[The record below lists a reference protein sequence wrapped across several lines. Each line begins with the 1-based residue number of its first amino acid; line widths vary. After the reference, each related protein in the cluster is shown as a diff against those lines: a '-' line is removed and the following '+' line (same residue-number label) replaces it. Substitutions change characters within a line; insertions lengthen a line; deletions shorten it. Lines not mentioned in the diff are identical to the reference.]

1 MRNLIPHFIQEHYL
15 NQNFEGSF
23 DGLTIFFDIS
33 GFTAM
38 TEALMEHGDEGAEI
52 LSSILNR
59 IFEPMV
65 NLVYEHGGFI
75 SVFAG
80 DAFTAIFPINES
92 LPRATQSLLVLNC
105 AEKVQTLF
113 AERGLQKTTL
123 GEYYLAVKAGVSFG
137 QIKWGIVG
145 KERKAYFFSGEAIDG
160 CAYSEHHA
168 EKGDIIIDEKIK
180 ERIAESDA
188 KFEHLTDNYYKLS
201 ATLSDISEKFTLP
214 QFSPTAEL
222 EEKVV
227 SKFLPKELLSLSGT
241 GEFRNVASVF
251 ISFDGISEIDEL
263 DSWIYVL
270 LENIKTFSGYFNK
283 LDFGDKGGV
292 ILCAFGAPIAFE
304 DNVERALDFV
314 LAVQHEV
321 DAYPNLAN
329 LKFRV
334 GITYGVTYAGII
346 GGSRR
351 CEYTILGDIVNLSA
365 RFMMKA
371 KFGEIW
377 IAERIHRYTQEHY
390 RYKFLGEY
398 EFKGKSHAISAYQL
412 CSKKDLF
419 GKIFRGKFVNRHQE
433 FEMAERAFSRL
444 KEAKFA
450 GILYI
455 YGEAGVGK
463 SRFAY
468 ELKNKHED
476 YHWLY
481 LPCDGILQKSF
492 NPFRYYFSIFFKQSN
507 EHTHAENKAAF
518 ESVYEEL
525 LTHFNQDNITRT
537 DIKNELIRL
546 KTILAGFLGIEY
558 KDSLY
563 SQLDPKLQYENTL
576 EAFKEIFKYLSCRK
590 PVILEIEDF
599 QWIDPDSLHALKTIC
614 RGIDDFPILLIITS
628 RYDAD
633 GSTPKLPVD
642 VSSLEMDLNTL
653 SPESIKKIAEEIIK
667 GEIADEFLENLV
679 EKTGGNPFFVE
690 QTVLYYKESQIIDF
704 DMERQV
710 WTLKN
715 QESAIP
721 AGIKDLL
728 IARVDRLSEKLKEAV
743 QTASVLGKEF
753 EITLL
758 LGILKQIGHSWTPE
772 ELDNYLKEAE
782 SNNIWTVL
790 LDMRGVFANTMTYEA
805 VYKMQLRARLKLLHK
820 VVAEFIEKLFPEDKQ
835 LYADLAYHYEKA
847 ENRAKT
853 MEYLEKAGD
862 FAKNSFQNEKALEF
876 YNQLDD
882 LMEAKL
888 KTSSDEQKI
897 GEYVDLLLLK
907 KCYLLHLLGRNSEGK
922 QVADKA
928 LSLSQKIADQF
939 KIGLAKSDIG
949 NFLVSQGNYS
959 EGKREY
965 EDALEL
971 LKDLDQPNYI
981 GIIYHNL
988 GRIHW
993 VTGAP
998 KKAME
1003 YFQKNLFLNQSND
1016 NKKGIAMALGSI
1028 GIFYDF
1034 SGDTEKAL
1042 EYYNKQLEIYEELE
1056 NKVGIAETM
1065 GNIGVAYFYS
1075 KHYEK
1080 ALQYNQ
1086 KKLEISR
1093 EVGDKKQIASAA
1105 CNIGL
1110 VYFEKNN
1117 YDKAMSYF
1125 HEYLDLSYEIDDKA
1139 SISNAIANLAHTY
1152 KGLKKFAEA
1161 AQKYDEGIKLV
1172 EKYGMKYLL
1181 PEYLIQKAELLFF
1194 EEKFEQAKALNE
1206 KGLKIAEEIGNAEYI
1221 SKGKNLLEK
1230 LRNPLNKS

>member
-1 MRNLIPHFIQEHYL
+1 
-15 NQNFEGSF
+15 
-23 DGLTIFFDIS
+23 
-33 GFTAM
+33 M
-38 TEALMEHGDEGAEI
+38 TEALMQHGDEGVEI

-65 NLVYEHGGFI
+65 NLVYEYGGFI

-92 LPRATQSLLVLNC
+92 VPLATQSLLILNC

-113 AERGLQKTTL
+113 AEKGLQKTVL
-123 GEYYLAVKAGVSFG
+123 GEYRLAVKAGVSFG
-137 QIKWGIVG
+137 QINWGIVG
-145 KERKAYFFSGEAIDG
+145 KSQKAYFFSGEAIDG

-168 EKGDIIIDEKIK
+168 EKGDIIFDEKIK
-180 ERIAESDA
+180 ERILKNDA
-188 KFEHLTDNYYKLS
+188 KFEFLTDNYYKLS
-201 ATLSDISEKFTLP
+201 ATSSDFSQKLNLP
-214 QFSPTAEL
+214 HISPTAEL
-222 EEKVV
+222 KEDVA
-227 SKFLPKELLSLSGT
+227 SKFLPKELLSFSGT

-263 DSWIYVL
+263 NSWIYVL

-321 DAYPNLAN
+321 NAYPNLAN

-334 GITYGVTYAGII
+334 GITYGVTFAGII

-371 KFGEIW
+371 NFGEIW
-377 IAERIHRYTQEHY
+377 VAERIYRYTQEFY

-398 EFKGKSHAISAYQL
+398 RFKGKSDTISVYQL
-412 CSKKDLF
+412 DSKKDMF
-419 GKIFRGKFVNRHQE
+419 GKIFRGKFVNRRQE
-433 FEMAERAFSRL
+433 FETTERAFSRL
-444 KEAKFA
+444 KEDKFA

-468 ELKNKHED
+468 ELKNKHDD

-481 LPCDGILQKSF
+481 LPCDGILQKPF
-492 NPFRYYFSIFFKQSN
+492 NPFRYFFSIFFNQSN
-507 EHTHAENKAAF
+507 EHTKAQNKKAF

-525 LTHFNQDNITRT
+525 LTHFHRDKPIKT

-546 KTILAGFLGIEY
+546 KTVLAGFLGIEY
-558 KDSLY
+558 ENSLY

-576 EAFKEIFKYLSCRK
+576 EAFKEIFKYLSCKK
-590 PVILEIEDF
+590 PVVLEVEDF
-599 QWIDPDSLHALKTIC
+599 QWIDPDSLHALQTIC

-628 RYDAD
+628 RYDDEGAK
-633 GSTPKLPVD
+633 PKLPVD

-653 SPESIKKIAEEIIK
+653 SPESIREIAAEIVN

-704 DMERQV
+704 DNERHV
-710 WTLKN
+710 WMLKN

-743 QTASVLGKEF
+743 QTAAVLGKEF

-772 ELDNYLKEAE
+772 ELDSYLKEAE

-805 VYKMQLRARLKLLHK
+805 VYKMQLRSRLKMLHNA
-820 VVAEFIEKLFPEDKQ
+820 VAEFIEKLFPRDKQ
-835 LYADLAYHYEKA
+835 LYADLAYHYQKA
-847 ENRAKT
+847 ENRGKT

-876 YNQLDD
+876 YNQLDA
-882 LMEAKL
+882 LMESEL
-888 KTSSDEQKI
+888 NTSDEGEKI
-897 GEYVDLLLLK
+897 REYIDLLLLK
-907 KCYLLHLLGRNSEGK
+907 KCYLLHLLGRNNEGK

-928 LSLSQKIADQF
+928 LSLSQKIADNI
-939 KIGLAKSDIG
+939 KIGYSKSEIG
-949 NFLVSQGNYS
+949 NFLISQGNYS
-959 EGKREY
+959 EGRREY

-971 LKDLDQPNYI
+971 LKNLDEPNYI

-993 VTGAP
+993 VTGTP

-1003 YFQKNLFLNQSND
+1003 YFEKNLSLNQTID

-1028 GIFYDF
+1028 GILYDF
-1034 SGDTEKAL
+1034 SGETEKAL
-1042 EYYNKQLEIYEELE
+1042 EYYNKQLKIYEELE
-1056 NKVGIAETM
+1056 NKVGIAETT

-1075 KHYEK
+1075 KHYDK
-1080 ALQYNQ
+1080 ALQYTQ
-1086 KKLEISR
+1086 KKLEMSR
-1093 EVGDKKQIASAA
+1093 ELGDKKQIASAA

-1152 KGLKKFAEA
+1152 KALNKFDEA

-1172 EKYGMKYLL
+1172 EEYGMKYLL

-1194 EEKFEQAKALNE
+1194 EEKFEEAKALNQ

-1221 SKGKNLLEK
+1221 SKGKNLFE
-1230 LRNPLNKS
+1230 RLNALHQKCEMKQN